1 MQTQISYHNLEQ
13 ASHAG
18 LETTIAALAARH
30 LDQYLPRFDA
40 GLVELRVNLDKP
52 GDRDFYKVSL
62 QLSVPGTVLPAKEEG
77 FDLGVL
83 LNRAFEHLGRE
94 LSHHVSR
101 LKEN

>member
-1 MQTQISYHNLEQ
+1 MKTQISFHNLEQ
-13 ASHAG
+13 ATHAG
-18 LETTIAALAARH
+18 LETTIGALAARH
-30 LDQYLPRFDA
+30 LEQYLQRFAPD
-40 GLVELRVNLDKP
+40 LVELRVNVDKT
-52 GDRDFYKVSL
+52 GDRDFYNLSL
-62 QLSVPGTVLPAKEEG
+62 QLTIPGTVLPAKEQG